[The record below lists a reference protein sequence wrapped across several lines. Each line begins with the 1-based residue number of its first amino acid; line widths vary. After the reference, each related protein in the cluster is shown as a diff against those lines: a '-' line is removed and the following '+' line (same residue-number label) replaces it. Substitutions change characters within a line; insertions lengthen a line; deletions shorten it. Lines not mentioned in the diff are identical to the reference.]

1 MAMEISERVGH
12 AAKNTVTGKEYAV
25 EPASDKRIGVK
36 KKKSAAKKTS
46 KKGGN
51 V

>member
-25 EPASDKRIGVK
+25 EPASDKKIGVK
-36 KKKSAAKKTS
+36 KFAAKKTS
-46 KKGGN
+46 KKGKQ
-51 V
+51 